1 MNRWRQAL
9 RSRLAI
15 VGLVLVAVWVLLA
28 LLAPWIAPYPPN
40 EIQMQDKL
48 LPPSAAHWF
57 GTDNFGRDIFSR
69 ILYGARVT
77 VWTGMVSV
85 GIACLIGI
93 PLGAAAGYFGGRI
106 GNLIMRVMDT
116 LLAFPSLIL
125 AMALAASIGPG
136 LLGALLAVG
145 IVAIPEFARLVY
157 GQTVVIKEK
166 EFIEASRALG
176 VQDKAILFRHVLPNA
191 FAPLLVQITL
201 GLGSAV
207 LTTSSLSFLGLGV
220 RPPTSEWGAMI
231 SYGRDYIISGEWWM
245 TVFPGIAIA
254 TVIFGFFL
262 LGDGLRD
269 AFDPHGRTRR
279 ATRRIKRFST
289 HTHTGSGQSL

>member
-1 MNRWRQAL
+1 MIW
-9 RSRLAI
+9 I
-15 VGLVLVAVWVLLA
+15 ILA
-28 LLAPWIAPYPPN
+28 LLAPWIAPYGPN
-40 EIQMQDKL
+40 EIRTEDKL
-48 LPPSAAHWF
+48 QSPNMAHWF

-77 VWTGMVSV
+77 IWTGMVAI
-85 GIACLIGI
+85 GIACVIGI
-93 PLGAAAGYFGGRI
+93 PLGAIAGYFGGRI
-106 GNLIMRVMDT
+106 GNLIMRFMDI

-136 LLGALLAVG
+136 LIGALLAVG
-145 IVAIPEFARLVY
+145 IVAIPEFARLMY

-176 VQDKAILFRHVLPNA
+176 VRHSSIIFQHILPNA
-191 FAPLLVQITL
+191 LAPLVVQITL

-207 LTTSSLSFLGLGV
+207 LITSSLSFLGLGV
-220 RPPTSEWGAMI
+220 KPPTAEWGAMI

-245 TVFPGIAIA
+245 TVFPGAAIA
-254 TVIFGFFL
+254 TTTFGFIL

-269 AFDPHGRTRR
+269 VLDPHG
-279 ATRRIKRFST
+279 
-289 HTHTGSGQSL
+289 QSSRK

>member
-15 VGLVLVAVWVLLA
+15 VGLILVAVWVLFA

-176 VQDKAILFRHVLPNA
+176 VRDKAILFRHVLPNA

-279 ATRRIKRFST
+279 GTRRIKRFST

>member
-1 MNRWRQAL
+1 MNRSLRQSWTGFIRKITAKKL
-9 RSRLAI
+9 LL
-15 VGLVLVAVWVLLA
+15 VGLILVFIWVILA
-28 LLAPWIAPYPPN
+28 LLAPWIAPYAPN
-40 EIQMQDKL
+40 EIRTEDKL
-48 LPPSAAHWF
+48 QSPNMAHWF

-77 VWTGMVSV
+77 IWTGIVAI
-85 GIACLIGI
+85 GIACIVGI
-93 PLGAAAGYFGGRI
+93 PLGAIAGYFGGKI
-106 GNLIMRVMDT
+106 GNLIMRLMDI

-136 LLGALLAVG
+136 LFGALLAVG
-145 IVAIPEFARLVY
+145 IVAIPEFARLMY

-176 VQDKAILFRHVLPNA
+176 VRHSSIIFQHILPNA
-191 FAPLLVQITL
+191 LAPVVVQITL

-207 LTTSSLSFLGLGV
+207 LITSSLSFLGLGV
-220 RPPTSEWGAMI
+220 KPPTAEWGAMI

-245 TVFPGIAIA
+245 TVFPGAAIA
-254 TVIFGFFL
+254 TTIFGFIL

-269 AFDPHGRTRR
+269 VLDPHG
-279 ATRRIKRFST
+279 
-289 HTHTGSGQSL
+289 QSSKK

>member
-176 VQDKAILFRHVLPNA
+176 VRDKSILFRHVLPNA

-279 ATRRIKRFST
+279 VTRRIKRFST

>member
-1 MNRWRQAL
+1 MRKITAKKL
-9 RSRLAI
+9 LLL
-15 VGLVLVAVWVLLA
+15 GLTLVFVWVILA
-28 LLAPWIAPYPPN
+28 LLAPWIAPFGPDEIRTEDKLQPPN
-40 EIQMQDKL
+40 MV
-48 LPPSAAHWF
+48 HWF

-77 VWTGMVSV
+77 IWTGLVAI
-85 GIACLIGI
+85 GIASVVGI
-93 PLGAAAGYFGGRI
+93 PLGAIAGYFGGKI
-106 GNLIMRVMDT
+106 GNLIMRFMDI

-136 LLGALLAVG
+136 LFGALLAVG
-145 IVAIPEFARLVY
+145 IVAIPEFARLMY

-176 VQDKAILFRHVLPNA
+176 VRHSSIIFQHILPNA
-191 FAPLLVQITL
+191 LAPVVVQITL

-207 LTTSSLSFLGLGV
+207 LITSSLSFLGLGV
-220 RPPTSEWGAMI
+220 KPPTAEWGAMI

-245 TVFPGIAIA
+245 TVFPGAAIA
-254 TVIFGFFL
+254 TTIFGFIL

-269 AFDPHGRTRR
+269 VLDPHG
-279 ATRRIKRFST
+279 
-289 HTHTGSGQSL
+289 QSSNK

>member
-1 MNRWRQAL
+1 MRKIIR
-9 RSRLAI
+9 RRLVF
-15 VGLVLVAVWVLLA
+15 VGLVFVLLWIVLA
-28 LLAPWIAPYPPN
+28 LLAPWIAPYGPN
-40 EIQMQDKL
+40 EIRTEDKL
-48 LPPSAAHWF
+48 LPPNMAHWF
-57 GTDNFGRDIFSR
+57 GTDNFGRDILSR

-77 VWTGMVSV
+77 VWTGIVSV
-85 GIACLIGI
+85 GIACAVGV
-93 PLGAAAGYFGGRI
+93 PLGAIAGYFGGKV

-145 IVAIPEFARLVY
+145 IVAIPEFARLMY

-166 EFIEASRALG
+166 EFIEASRAIG
-176 VQDKAILFRHVLPNA
+176 VRNKSILFQHVLPNA
-191 FAPLLVQITL
+191 FAPLIVQITL

-207 LTTSSLSFLGLGV
+207 LTTSSLSFIGLGV
-220 RPPTSEWGAMI
+220 RPPTAEWGAMI

-254 TVIFGFFL
+254 STIFGFIL

-269 AFDPHGRTRR
+269 ALDPHGRSSKKEQR
-279 ATRRIKRFST
+279 
-289 HTHTGSGQSL
+289 

>member
-1 MNRWRQAL
+1 MQR
-9 RSRLAI
+9 RLLL
-15 VGLVLVAVWVLLA
+15 VGLVFILLWVVLA
-28 LLAPWIAPYPPN
+28 LLAPWIAPYDPN
-40 EIQMQDKL
+40 GIRTEDKL
-48 LPPSAAHWF
+48 QSPNMAHWF

-77 VWTGMVSV
+77 LWTGVLAI
-85 GIACLIGI
+85 GIACVAGI
-93 PLGAAAGYFGGRI
+93 PLGAIAGYFGGKV
-106 GNLIMRVMDT
+106 GNIIMRMMDT

-145 IVAIPEFARLVY
+145 IVAMPEFARLMY

-176 VQDKAILFRHVLPNA
+176 VRHTAIIFQHILPNA
-191 FAPLLVQITL
+191 LAPLIVQITL

-207 LTTSSLSFLGLGV
+207 LITSSLSFLGLGV
-220 RPPTSEWGAMI
+220 RPPTAEWGAMI
-231 SYGRDYIISGEWWM
+231 SYGRDYIMSGEWWM
-245 TVFPGIAIA
+245 TFFPGIAIA
-254 TVIFGFFL
+254 TTIFGFIL

-269 AFDPHGRTRR
+269 ALDPHGRSPRH
-279 ATRRIKRFST
+279 K
-289 HTHTGSGQSL
+289 